1 MKRAIIEGMCCKGC
15 AEEVKHIFE
24 SIYGVSN
31 VSVSLD
37 QQSVLYNGFVSKRVI
52 EEALQGT
59 NYKLIALEKS
69 SIESSL

>member
-15 AEEVKHIFE
+15 AEEVKHIFQN
-24 SIYGVSN
+24 IYGVSN

-37 QQSVLYNGFVSKRVI
+37 KESVSYEGFVSKRVI

-59 NYKLIALEKS
+59 NYKLIAIEKT
-69 SIESSL
+69 SI